1 MKAKIVGAII
11 AVAVVA
17 AGVYVAMSGTYV
29 GQGEVG
35 VIDEFTEY
43 QAD

>member
-29 GQGEVG
+29 G
-35 VIDEFTEY
+35 
-43 QAD
+43 

>member
-17 AGVYVAMSGTYV
+17 AGVY
-29 GQGEVG
+29 GQCPELMWGKEK
-35 VIDEFTEY
+35 
-43 QAD
+43 